1 MQPNDQKAESTC
13 AHLDQLESNAEFI
26 ELFVDAP
33 LEVRETRN
41 PNNLYKKARAGQ
53 IREFTGIDA
62 YYEAPGDPK
71 IVVNTDK
78 QTVDESVATSLA
90 QLLPLLRD
98 YGAND

>member
-1 MQPNDQKAESTC
+1 M
-13 AHLDQLESNAEFI
+13 L
-26 ELFVDAP
+26 
-33 LEVRETRN
+33 R
-41 PNNLYKKARAGQ
+41 
-53 IREFTGIDA
+53 
-62 YYEAPGDPK
+62 YEAPEDPK